1 MTEKLVRVI
10 PASIPMFSTQA
21 ANFMKRRR
29 VAAYA
34 RVSTDREEQQNSYDA
49 QVSHYTQY
57 IQMNPEWE
65 YVAVYADEGITGT
78 STKKRD
84 GFNNM
89 IKDALAGKIDLIL
102 TKSVSRFARNT
113 VDSLT
118 AVRKLKEHNVEVF
131 FEKENIYTFDSKG
144 ELLITIMSSLAQE
157 ESRSISQNTT
167 WGKRRSFAD
176 GKVSLAYSNFLG
188 YRQGADG
195 NLEIDDKEAIVVRRI
210 YNEYLAGKTPFD
222 IATRLTQDGIPTPM
236 RKEKWHVSAIISILG
251 NEKYKGDAI
260 LQKTFITDFLTK
272 KVKKNEGEFPQFYI
286 ERNHPAII
294 PPEVFEMVQEEAQRR
309 KKAGGFTRCYSP
321 IAGRVICGDCG
332 GYYGRKAWH
341 STDPKYKSYVWHCS
355 KRWHDDCVCQTPIV
369 RQANIEQSFVEAF
382 NSLLSQKNE
391 IAENYRICLD
401 AITDDSAYRK
411 RIVLLDKQCQQVSGD
426 IAGILTVL
434 SKSTGK
440 REEKNKQYDKRIE
453 DYNALQEEKRQLN
466 SKIALCAAKRIKVK
480 NFLAELKKRKC
491 PLVQFDPLVW
501 QATISEMVINADMTV
516 LFKFRDG
523 TELPWTIETGVR
535 QYKNRDNGAES
546 KLTSECTPE
555 EQYETQ
561 V

>member
-369 RQANIEQSFVEAF
+369 RQSNIEKSFVEAF
-382 NSLLSQKNE
+382 NSLLAQKDE
-391 IAENYRICLD
+391 IAANYKLCLD
-401 AITDDSAYRK
+401 AITDDSEYLK
-411 RIVLLDKQCQQVSGD
+411 RIAALD
-426 IAGILTVL
+426 TL
-434 SKSTGK
+434 SKQYGTDVAGFLAALSKRPDNPAEISKKYDST
-440 REEKNKQYDKRIE
+440 IE
-453 DYNALQEEKRQLN
+453 AYNAVQEEKKQLN
-466 SKIALCAAKRIKVK
+466 SKVALCAAKRVRVK
-480 NFLAELKKRKC
+480 GFLAELKKRKA
-491 PLVQFDPLVW
+491 PLVEFDPLVW
-501 QATISEMVINADMTV
+501 QATVSEMVINADMTV

-535 QYKNRDNGAES
+535 EYKKRDTTMS
-546 KLTSECTPE
+546 LSE
-555 EQYETQ
+555 QETE
-561 V
+561 